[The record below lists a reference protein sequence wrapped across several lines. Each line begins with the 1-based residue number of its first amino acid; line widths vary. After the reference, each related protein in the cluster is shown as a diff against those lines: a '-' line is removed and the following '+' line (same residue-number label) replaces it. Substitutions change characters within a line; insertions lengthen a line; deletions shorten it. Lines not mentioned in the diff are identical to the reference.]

1 MTLPVVESARPR
13 RLLSL
18 DAFRGMTIAGMILV
32 NNPGTWASIYPP
44 LEHAEWHGWTPTDLI
59 FPFFLF
65 IVGVAMAFS
74 FSQRKTQG
82 QSRSRLTL
90 HIIVRSAAMFGLG
103 MLLTGIPDF
112 DFSHRLILDVLQ
124 RIGVVYLVSALIIL
138 YSSRFVQ
145 GFLAGFFL
153 IVYWVLM
160 FAIPVPGYGAG
171 VLAPEGNVWSYVD
184 TLLLSTWHYH
194 AEGILSLIPS
204 FSTVLLGQLAGQ
216 WLRSEKTNEQKV
228 NGLFVLGNVGLCVGL
243 ILDQWFPINKL
254 LWSSSYV
261 LFTAGFAMNI
271 LAIVYWMIEIHGW
284 TRWFLPMVALGMN
297 AIAAFFLSSLTA
309 RILGL
314 VSVGTVGPDG
324 VAAKISLK
332 GWLYSTLF
340 SPWLSAV
347 NASLAYAVCYALL
360 WTGLMWILYKKKVFI
375 KL

>member
-1 MTLPVVESARPR
+1 
-13 RLLSL
+13 
-18 DAFRGMTIAGMILV
+18 
-32 NNPGTWASIYPP
+32 
-44 LEHAEWHGWTPTDLI
+44 
-59 FPFFLF
+59 
-65 IVGVAMAFS
+65 
-74 FSQRKTQG
+74 
-82 QSRSRLTL
+82 
-90 HIIVRSAAMFGLG
+90 
-103 MLLTGIPDF
+103 
-112 DFSHRLILDVLQ
+112 
-124 RIGVVYLVSALIIL
+124 
-138 YSSRFVQ
+138 
-145 GFLAGFFL
+145 
-153 IVYWVLM
+153 
-160 FAIPVPGYGAG
+160 
-171 VLAPEGNVWSYVD
+171 VWSYVD
-184 TLLLSTWHYH
+184 TILLSTWHYH

-228 NGLFVLGNVGLCVGL
+228 NGLFVLGNVSLCVGL

-360 WTGLMWILYKKKVFI
+360 WTGLMWILYKKKIFI